1 MQGIGNGPVP
11 GSGSTPPGES
21 APGIQRENVMFD
33 FATIR
38 RYVLIGLAGLI
49 LLTAI
54 LLSFFTVKQYE
65 RAVVTTW
72 GKFSYVADPGLGFK
86 IPFVQAAH
94 RIRTDI
100 RTLTPP
106 DPKGVNTYTVDNQE
120 VDIYFNLFYRVP
132 PANVGYIYEN
142 AQDYRERLF
151 NVAVDRLKSEM
162 GKVNV
167 THVAEQRGAISQR
180 IRTVMAQDAKV
191 LGVEVTDFQ
200 LTNIEYTKGFK
211 TAVEQAVTAR
221 QMIETREREA
231 AQEKQVAERNRIKAQ
246 GEADATLTRAQAEA
260 KSIQLRGEAEAASI
274 RAQTEALRQNT
285 GLVELRKAE
294 KWNGALPTQMLSGI
308 VPFMNFNAP
317 PAK

>member
-1 MQGIGNGPVP
+1 MATPDMEAAQRRTRIAQYARWAAIGTG
-11 GSGSTPPGES
+11 
-21 APGIQRENVMFD
+21 
-33 FATIR
+33 
-38 RYVLIGLAGLI
+38 VL
-49 LLTAI
+49 LLVIAI
-54 LLSFFTVKQYE
+54 FGSFFTVHQYE

-72 GKFSYVADPGLGFK
+72 DKFSYVASPGLNWK
-86 IPFVQAAH
+86 IPFVQRAH
-94 RIRTDI
+94 PIRTDI
-100 RTLTPP
+100 RTLTPSE
-106 DPKGVNTYTVDNQE
+106 PKGVNTYTVDNQE

-132 PANVGYIYEN
+132 PANVSYIYEN

-151 NVAVDRLKSEM
+151 NIAVDRLKSEM

-167 THVAEQRGAISQR
+167 AHVAEQRGVISNR
-180 IRTVMAQDAKV
+180 IKTVLVQDSKV
-191 LGVEVTDFQ
+191 LGVDVTDFQ

-260 KSIQLRGEAEAASI
+260 KSIQLRGEAEAAAI
-274 RAQTEALRQNT
+274 RAQAEALKQNT

-294 KWNGALPTQMLSGI
+294 KWNGALPQQMLSGV
-308 VPFMNFNAP
+308 VPFMSFNAP
-317 PAK
+317 PLTAPK

>member
-1 MQGIGNGPVP
+1 MATANFEVAHGRSQFLRYARWAAIGVG
-11 GSGSTPPGES
+11 
-21 APGIQRENVMFD
+21 A
-33 FATIR
+33 
-38 RYVLIGLAGLI
+38 
-49 LLTAI
+49 LLLVIAI
-54 LLSFFTVKQYE
+54 FGSFFTVHQYE

-72 GKFSYVADPGLGFK
+72 GKFTYIADPGLNWK
-86 IPFVQAAH
+86 IPIVQRAYP
-94 RIRTDI
+94 IRTDI
-100 RTLTPP
+100 RTLTPA

-132 PANVGYIYEN
+132 PANVGFIYEN
-142 AQDYRERLF
+142 AQDYKERLF
-151 NVAVDRLKSEM
+151 NIAVDRLKSEL

-167 THVAEQRGAISQR
+167 AHVAEQRGIIRER
-180 IRTVMAQDAKV
+180 IRKVLVEDAKT
-191 LGVEVTDFQ
+191 LGVDVTDFQ
-200 LTNIEYTKGFK
+200 LTNIEYTKSFK

-260 KSIQLRGEAEAASI
+260 KSIQLRGEAEAAAI
-274 RAQTEALRQNT
+274 RAQAEALKQNT

-294 KWNGALPTQMLSGI
+294 KWNGALPQQMLSGV

-317 PAK
+317 PLTPQK

>member
-1 MQGIGNGPVP
+1 MAEHAFRTAALNADLARVRN
-11 GSGSTPPGES
+11 
-21 APGIQRENVMFD
+21 APWVKWIVVSVAVLFVLVTL
-33 FATIR
+33 FA
-38 RYVLIGLAGLI
+38 
-49 LLTAI
+49 
-54 LLSFFTVKQYE
+54 SFFTVHQYE

-72 GKFSYVADPGLGFK
+72 GKFSYVAEPGLNWK
-86 IPFVQAAH
+86 VPFVQSAH
-94 RIRTDI
+94 PIRTDI
-100 RTLTPP
+100 RTLTPG

-120 VDIYFNLFYRVP
+120 VDIFFNLFYRVP
-132 PANVGYIYEN
+132 PANVGFIYEN

-151 NVAVDRLKSEM
+151 NIAVDRLKSEM

-167 THVAEQRGAISQR
+167 AHVAEQRGAIREKIKQ
-180 IRTVMAQDAKV
+180 VLVHDAKV
-191 LGVEVTDFQ
+191 LGVDVTDFQ

-260 KSIQLRGEAEAASI
+260 KSIQLRGEAEAAAI
-274 RAQTEALRQNT
+274 RAQAEALRQNT

-294 KWNGALPTQMLSGI
+294 KWNGALPQQMLSGI
-308 VPFMNFNAP
+308 VPFMQFSAP
-317 PAK
+317 AAAAAAK

>member
-1 MQGIGNGPVP
+1 MATTTMDVQTMQRRGQFLRYVRWAGIGI
-11 GSGSTPPGES
+11 
-21 APGIQRENVMFD
+21 A
-33 FATIR
+33 A
-38 RYVLIGLAGLI
+38 LI
-49 LLTAI
+49 LLIAI
-54 LLSFFTVKQYE
+54 FGSFFTVHQYE

-72 GKFSYVADPGLGFK
+72 GKFTYVADPGLNWK
-86 IPFVQAAH
+86 IPFVQRAH
-94 RIRTDI
+94 PIRTDI
-100 RTLTPP
+100 LTLTPS

-132 PANVGYIYEN
+132 PANVAFIYEN

-151 NVAVDRLKSEM
+151 NIAVDRLKSEL

-167 THVAEQRGAISQR
+167 AHVAEQRGMIRDR
-180 IRTVMAQDAKV
+180 IRKVLVEDAKT
-191 LGVEVTDFQ
+191 LGVDITDFQ
-200 LTNIEYTKGFK
+200 LTNIEYTKSFK

-246 GEADATLTRAQAEA
+246 GEADATLTRATADA
-260 KSIQLRGEAEAASI
+260 KAIQLRGEAEAAAI
-274 RAQTEALRQNT
+274 RAQAEALKQNT

-294 KWNGALPTQMLSGI
+294 KWNGALPTQMLSGV

-317 PAK
+317 QAAAQR

>member
-1 MQGIGNGPVP
+1 MGEARFPTVNPALERVRNAPWVRWIFIGIVAVFLLA
-11 GSGSTPPGES
+11 T
-21 APGIQRENVMFD
+21 F
-33 FATIR
+33 FA
-38 RYVLIGLAGLI
+38 A
-49 LLTAI
+49 
-54 LLSFFTVKQYE
+54 FFTVHQYE

-72 GKFSYVADPGLGFK
+72 GKFSYVAEPGLNWK
-86 IPFVQAAH
+86 VPFVQSAYP
-94 RIRTDI
+94 IRTDI
-100 RTLTPP
+100 RTLTPNEQ
-106 DPKGVNTYTVDNQE
+106 KGVNTYTVDNQE

-132 PANVGYIYEN
+132 PANVGFIYEN

-151 NVAVDRLKSEM
+151 NIAVDRLKSEM

-167 THVAEQRGAISQR
+167 AHVAEQRGI
-180 IRTVMAQDAKV
+180 IRDKIKAVLLNDAKV
-191 LGVEVTDFQ
+191 LGVDVTDFQ

-246 GEADATLTRAQAEA
+246 GEADALLMRAQAEA

-274 RAQTEALRQNT
+274 RAQAEALRQNT

-294 KWNGALPTQMLSGI
+294 KWNGALPQQMLSGV
-308 VPFMNFNAP
+308 VPFMQFHAP
-317 PAK
+317 GAAAAAK

>member
-1 MQGIGNGPVP
+1 M
-11 GSGSTPPGES
+11 GES
-21 APGIQRENVMFD
+21 RLPATNLALERVRNAPWVRWIFIGIVAVFLLAAF
-33 FATIR
+33 FA
-38 RYVLIGLAGLI
+38 
-49 LLTAI
+49 
-54 LLSFFTVKQYE
+54 SFFTVHQYE

-72 GKFSYVADPGLGFK
+72 GKFSYVAEPGLNWK
-86 IPFVQAAH
+86 VPFVQSAYP
-94 RIRTDI
+94 IRTDI
-100 RTLTPP
+100 RTLTPNEL
-106 DPKGVNTYTVDNQE
+106 KGVNTYTVDNQE

-132 PANVGYIYEN
+132 PANVGFIYEN

-151 NVAVDRLKSEM
+151 NIAVDRLKSEM

-167 THVAEQRGAISQR
+167 AHVAEQRGM
-180 IRTVMAQDAKV
+180 IRDKIKAVLLADAKV
-191 LGVEVTDFQ
+191 LGVDVTDFQ

-260 KSIQLRGEAEAASI
+260 KSIQLRGEAEAAAI
-274 RAQTEALRQNT
+274 RAQAEALKQNT

-294 KWNGALPTQMLSGI
+294 KWNGALPQQMLSGV

-317 PAK
+317 PLTPQK